1 MRLIAAVFLLLAG
14 AVLGWGVA
22 NRVGDPTAKLFGAR
36 ADVATVAA
44 ASLAS
49 AQREARLTSFAAR
62 FTVVVTS
69 EERALILHASKTMI
83 VPGTVRYEL
92 DFGKLG
98 PAGLKWNAN
107 VKTLLVEAPAIEI
120 AGPQVDLNAIREYS
134 SGGILMALTDAE
146 HTLDAANRARING
159 AMLAEARAPVLIGL
173 ARDATRAAVAR
184 TFALPLAA
192 AGIAAKVVVR
202 FPGEPAPA
210 A

>member
-14 AVLGWGVA
+14 AVLGWGIA
-22 NRVGDPTAKLFGAR
+22 HRVGDPTAKLFGAK
-36 ADVATVAA
+36 ADVATIAS

-69 EERALILHASKTMI
+69 EEHALVLSARKTMI
-83 VPGTVRYEL
+83 VPGTVRYDL
-92 DFGKLG
+92 DFGKLS

-107 VKTLLVEAPAIEI
+107 TRTLLVEAPAIEI
-120 AGPQVDLNAIREYS
+120 AGPQVDLGAIREYS
-134 SGGILMALTDAE
+134 SGGVLMALTDAE
-146 HTLDAANRARING
+146 HALDVANRAHIDG

-184 TFALPLAA
+184 TFELPLAA

-202 FPGEPAPA
+202 FPGEAAPA
-210 A
+210 

>member
-1 MRLIAAVFLLLAG
+1 MRLIAGVFLLLAG
-14 AVLGWGVA
+14 TILGWGVA
-22 NRVGDPTAKLFGAR
+22 HRVGDPTAKLFGRR

-44 ASLAS
+44 VSLAS

-69 EERALILHASKTMI
+69 EEHRLFLGAAKTMI

-92 DFGKLG
+92 DFGKLT
-98 PAGLKWNAN
+98 PAGLRWNAN
-107 VKTLLVEAPAIEI
+107 TRTLLVEAPAIEI
-120 AGPQVDLNAIREYS
+120 AGPQVDLTAIREYS

-146 HTLDAANRARING
+146 HTLDAANRAHIAT
-159 AMLAEARAPVLIGL
+159 AMLAEARAPVIIGL

-184 TFALPLAA
+184 TFELPLAA

-202 FPGEPAPA
+202 FPGETAPA